1 MSLLNRISFLK
12 VMNSYVF
19 WLAQVVIIRLN
30 MKKIKIFTA
39 AINGLTSKT
48 YNGKHVKNTQLQM

>member
-1 MSLLNRISFLK
+1 MSLLNTTSFLK
-12 VMNSYVF
+12 VINSYMF

-30 MKKIKIFTA
+30 MKKIKRFTA

-48 YNGKHVKNTQLQM
+48 YNGKYVKNTQLQM